1 MVVSK
6 SRRNTHSKKW
16 EKYPNQDI
24 LPLWIADMDFQ
35 SPAFLQQAFKQ
46 RIDHNTYG
54 YTKVPKALN
63 QALIKFYKDK
73 QDWLI
78 EDEWIVWVP
87 NLVTAIYA
95 VNQMAVSNN
104 HSLVIP
110 RPIYPPFREAAKHCQ
125 VAHRFVTMKEVSG
138 RLSYCL
144 LYTSPSPRD
153 KRQSRMP
160 SSA

>member
-1 MVVSK
+1 
-6 SRRNTHSKKW
+6 
-16 EKYPNQDI
+16 
-24 LPLWIADMDFQ
+24 MDFQ

-110 RPIYPPFREAAKHCQ
+110 RPIFFKAI
-125 VAHRFVTMKEVSG
+125 
-138 RLSYCL
+138 L
-144 LYTSPSPRD
+144 
-153 KRQSRMP
+153 
-160 SSA
+160 